1 MKKTKSLV
9 SLLTVILVTGS
20 SLLASCGDTDP
31 STSSIAGTDSSE
43 ISSSESPEDEY
54 PAATVSLR
62 TSSEIEVEVGA
73 TARIAGSVT
82 TDADDATLTIS
93 VEDPSIVS
101 LPTKTTGAASYTIT
115 GLAEGTTT
123 VTLAATVNPN
133 AYVTVQVTVIAARP
147 ALSSMIDTISNY
159 SNYTIVTEGSYP
171 SSSGG
176 DISYTSK
183 LECTE
188 NMLVSGIDFG
198 NEGTYVAQ
206 YTSSSTGESIW
217 GIFAADDGYC
227 SYIYE
232 NTLGHL
238 DTSSV
243 ARIKGNDGYMTA
255 AHIGGN
261 HYKSM
266 SSMDDY
272 FNGLQALNSSLFTSV
287 KSDDNVYEIAGSS
300 SDMNSTYAECML
312 MSIMDPTI
320 YYYAYLATVDS
331 SSGSAYYYDMAEAV
345 TTTVTI
351 LDVEEVQFDFEV
363 NYGGYIISSTATIQD
378 VGSTEIDLLSS
389 DLLTDISNVTSIP
402 APQLD
407 DRLSL
412 VVDAIAGND
421 YMVTGSYKL
430 TNNSSVTFTAYHYY
444 TEDYYVA
451 YMLDQTNYDILA
463 NALGADELNEFTE
476 IYYKDAN
483 GHLSGAYVTYGYDEN
498 NNFTATIDTA
508 NAHPFDNPAD
518 DLYEALGYLSS
529 TGLFTE
535 DALAQL
541 SDYEQFFTSIGSG
554 FWTTGETLTRQYG
567 EAIGI
572 ISQIDREAPDRLG
585 SDVFGIVPTF
595 NDTYTTVESFTL
607 YYGYD
612 EEGTGSYGVYKWPYT
627 NVGGAATSCLIN
639 DQYLQMMGKS
649 DSGSGDGDDDSEN
662 TDEGGS
668 TGEDEGSGDSDG
680 DGDGEGDEDDT
691 EGESEI
697 AVLNP
702 DFRLAR

>member
-9 SLLTVILVTGS
+9 SLLAVILVTGS
-20 SLLASCGDTDP
+20 SLLASCGDAVSSTQE
-31 STSSIAGTDSSE
+31 STSTSEESSE
-43 ISSSESPEDEY
+43 IVSSSSEDEY

-62 TSSEIEVEVGA
+62 TSSAIEVEVGA

-93 VEDPSIVS
+93 VEDPSVVA
-101 LPTKTTGAASYTIT
+101 LPSKTTGAASYTIT

-123 VTLAATVNPN
+123 VTLAATVNPT

-147 ALSSMIDTISNY
+147 ALASMIDTISNY

-171 SSSGG
+171 SSSGTT
-176 DISYTSK
+176 IPYTSK

-188 NMLVSGIDFG
+188 NMLVSGIDLG
-198 NEGTYVAQ
+198 NYGTY
-206 YTSSSTGESIW
+206 TSNYSSNTTGESLW
-217 GIFAADDGYC
+217 GIFAADGYC

-232 NTLGHL
+232 NSLGHL

-243 ARIKGNDGYMTA
+243 ARLKGNDGYLTA
-255 AHIGGN
+255 DHIGGN

-266 SSMDDY
+266 SSMNDY
-272 FNGLQALNSSLFTSV
+272 FNGLQALNSSLFTSE

-312 MSIMDPTI
+312 MSIMDQTA
-320 YYYAYLATVDS
+320 YYYAYLAAADA
-331 SSGSAYYYDMAEAV
+331 SGSAYYYDMAEAV

-351 LDVEEVQFDFEV
+351 LDVDEVQFDFEV
-363 NYGGYIISSTATIQD
+363 NYGGNIISSTATIQD
-378 VGSTEIDLLSS
+378 VGTTEIDLLSS
-389 DLLTDISNVTSIP
+389 DMLTDISSVTSIP
-402 APQLD
+402 APELD
-407 DRLSL
+407 SRLEL

-421 YMVTGSYKL
+421 YMVTGSYYL
-430 TNNSSVTFTAYHYY
+430 TSASSVNFTAYDYY

-463 NALGADELNEFTE
+463 QALSEDDLNEFTE
-476 IYYKDAN
+476 IYYKDAD
-483 GHLSGAYVTYGYDEN
+483 GHLSGAYVTYAYDEN
-498 NNFTATIDTA
+498 NNFTATIDTSSA
-508 NAHPFDNPAD
+508 TQYTGNTAD

-572 ISQIDREAPDRLG
+572 LSQIDRYYPDRLG
-585 SDVFGIVPTF
+585 TDVFGIVPTF
-595 NDTYTTVESFTL
+595 NDNYTAVESFTL

-612 EEGTGSYGVYKWPYT
+612 EEGTGSYGVYSWPYT
-627 NVGGAATSCLIN
+627 NVGGAASSCLIN
-639 DQYLQMMGKS
+639 DQYLTMV
-649 DSGSGDGDDDSEN
+649 
-662 TDEGGS
+662 GGS
-668 TGEDEGSGDSDG
+668 DTEEDSD
-680 DGDGEGDEDDT
+680 ED
-691 EGESEI
+691 SEI
-697 AVLNP
+697 ATFNP